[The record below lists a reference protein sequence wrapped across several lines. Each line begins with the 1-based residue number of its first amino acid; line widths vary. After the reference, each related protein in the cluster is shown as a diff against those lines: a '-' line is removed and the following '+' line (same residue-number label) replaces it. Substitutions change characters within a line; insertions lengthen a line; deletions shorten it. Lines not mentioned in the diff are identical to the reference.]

1 MNNFTTEIVQTLVT
15 KGDLNELFRSH
26 LEKAINTLLRTEL
39 TAFLDYEKYDR
50 TGFNS
55 GNSRNGSYFRSI
67 KTEYGELTL
76 EIPRDRNGEFKQQTL
91 PAYKR
96 TNDTLETTIIHLFE
110 KGVTMPEIADLI
122 EKMYGHHYTPQTMS
136 NITKSFTEEVTA
148 FKGRELH
155 DRYAAIYM
163 DATYIPLKRKTV
175 AKEGIHIAVGI
186 RPDGSKEVLSYAIA
200 PTESITIWE
209 EILLDLQERG
219 LKNVLLFITDGLKGM
234 VGSISRFYPKARFQ
248 HCCVHVSRNIVHKV
262 CVKDRKEICDDFKAV
277 YQASS
282 KEEANTFLGSMIE
295 KWQKTYPKVTQSLI
309 KNQDLL
315 TFYEFPPG
323 IRRSIYSTNLIESFN
338 KQIKKYSHRKEQ
350 FQNEESMERFL
361 VSSFDTYNQKF
372 LGRSHKGFQQA
383 EGELEQMLSQPMEN

>member
-1 MNNFTTEIVQTLVT
+1 MNDFTTEILKTLAN
-15 KGDLNELFRSH
+15 KGDLNELFRVH
-26 LEKAINTLLRTEL
+26 LEKAVNTLLKTEL

-50 TGFNS
+50 IGFNT
-55 GNSRNGSYFRSI
+55 GNSRNGSYDRTV
-67 KTEYGELTL
+67 KTEYGELHL
-76 EIPRDRNGEFKQQTL
+76 QIPRDRNGEFKQQTV
-91 PAYKR
+91 PAYRR
-96 TNDTLETTIIHLFE
+96 TNDTLEETVIHLFR
-110 KGVTMPEIADLI
+110 KGITMSEIADLI

-175 AKEGIHIAVGI
+175 AKEAIHIAVGI

-234 VGSISRFYPKARFQ
+234 VGAISRFYPKARFQ

-338 KQIKKYSHRKEQ
+338 KQIKKYSRRKDQ
-350 FQNEESMERFL
+350 FQNEESLERFL
-361 VSSFDTYNQKF
+361 VSIFDTYNQKF
-372 LGRSHKGFQQA
+372 LNRSHKGFQQVTDTLA
-383 EGELEQMLSQPMEN
+383 SMFTE

>member
-1 MNNFTTEIVQTLVT
+1 V
-15 KGDLNELFRSH
+15 H
-26 LEKAINTLLRTEL
+26 LEKAVNTLLKTEL

-50 TGFNS
+50 IGFNT
-55 GNSRNGSYFRSI
+55 GNSRNGSYDRTV
-67 KTEYGELTL
+67 KAEYGELHL
-76 EIPRDRNGEFKQQTL
+76 QIPRDRNGEFKQQTV
-91 PAYKR
+91 PAYRR
-96 TNDTLETTIIHLFE
+96 TNDTLEETVIHLFR
-110 KGVTMPEIADLI
+110 KGITMSEIADLI

-136 NITKSFTEEVTA
+136 NMTKSFTEEVTS
-148 FKGRELH
+148 FKERELH

-175 AKEGIHIAVGI
+175 AKEAIHIAVGI
-186 RPDGSKEVLSYAIA
+186 RPDGSKKVLSYAIA

-209 EILLDLQERG
+209 EILIDLQERG
-219 LKNVLLFITDGLKGM
+219 VKNVLLFITDGLKGM
-234 VGSISRFYPKARFQ
+234 AGAVQRFYPKARFQ

-323 IRRSIYSTNLIESFN
+323 IRRSIYSTNLIE
-338 KQIKKYSHRKEQ
+338 
-350 FQNEESMERFL
+350 
-361 VSSFDTYNQKF
+361 
-372 LGRSHKGFQQA
+372 
-383 EGELEQMLSQPMEN
+383 

>member
-1 MNNFTTEIVQTLVT
+1 MNDFTTEIVQTLVT

-234 VGSISRFYPKARFQ
+234 VGAISRSIPKLVF
-248 HCCVHVSRNIVHKV
+248 NIVVYTFSVISVTK
-262 CVKDRKEICDDFKAV
+262 CVSIIVRKSV
-277 YQASS
+277 
-282 KEEANTFLGSMIE
+282 MIL
-295 KWQKTYPKVTQSLI
+295 KWCI
-309 KNQDLL
+309 KPHLK
-315 TFYEFPPG
+315 
-323 IRRSIYSTNLIESFN
+323 RWR
-338 KQIKKYSHRKEQ
+338 
-350 FQNEESMERFL
+350 
-361 VSSFDTYNQKF
+361 
-372 LGRSHKGFQQA
+372 
-383 EGELEQMLSQPMEN
+383 